1 MAMWAIMAAPLIMSN
16 DLRRMRSSSKAL
28 LQNRNLISIN
38 QDKLGIQGSMIQK
51 VILYGHTD
59 DLFSFLKI
67 VFILMLEFGSFNI
80 FLIDIFRR
88 SVFQS

>member
-51 VILYGHTD
+51 VNLYGHTD
-59 DLFSFLKI
+59 DLFSFIKNC
-67 VFILMLEFGSFNI
+67 FNLNVRI
-80 FLIDIFRR
+80 WLIQYF
-88 SVFQS
+88 SH

>member
-51 VILYGHTD
+51 VILFGHTD
-59 DLFSFLKI
+59 DLYSFLK
-67 VFILMLEFGSFNI
+67 
-80 FLIDIFRR
+80 
-88 SVFQS
+88 SV